1 MEERYFRGSF
11 LQGWRLREGVYGGY
25 FALCYMLHAVHIYN
39 IQGIKEENK
48 DIRPIQSYLV
58 FVAMAGG
65 IILVSISVCLL
76 QVYSL
81 KVELILCSTIC

>member
-1 MEERYFRGSF
+1 
-11 LQGWRLREGVYGGY
+11 
-25 FALCYMLHAVHIYN
+25 MLHAVHIYN
-39 IQGIKEENK
+39 LQGIKEENK
-48 DIRPIQSYLV
+48 DIRAIQSYLI

-65 IILVSISVCLL
+65 IILVSISGCSL